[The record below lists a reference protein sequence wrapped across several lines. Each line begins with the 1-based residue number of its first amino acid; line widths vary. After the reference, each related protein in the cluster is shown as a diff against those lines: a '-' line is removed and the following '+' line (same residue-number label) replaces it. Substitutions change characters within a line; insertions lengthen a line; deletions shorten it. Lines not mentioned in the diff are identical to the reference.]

1 MRYTG
6 RDINYSGVEKNWRK
20 INSFHKLHE
29 FKFIS
34 EYSKRKKNFTPC
46 KKIDY

>member
-6 RDINYSGVEKNWRK
+6 RDINYSGVEKNGEK

-34 EYSKRKKNFTPC
+34 EYSKKKKFYTL
-46 KKIDY
+46 